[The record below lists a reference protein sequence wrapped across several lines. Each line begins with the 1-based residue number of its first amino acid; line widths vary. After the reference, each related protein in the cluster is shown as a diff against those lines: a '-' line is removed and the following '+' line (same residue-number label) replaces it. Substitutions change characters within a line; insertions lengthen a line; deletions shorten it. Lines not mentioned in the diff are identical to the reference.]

1 MNSTHARADKR
12 SLRAPDQTDFNAVQ
26 HQLNNAFRPSRALAS
41 AVENRR
47 HVFIVHNP
55 RPLLSKGTR
64 WTSRTLLDRGELER
78 HWHFFG
84 GRLLLPVCLGRLPEK
99 SSLTAQGVF

>member
-1 MNSTHARADKR
+1 MRVPKGGAS
-12 SLRAPDQTDFNAVQ
+12 APDQTDFNAFQ

-64 WTSRTLLDRGELER
+64 WTGRTLLDRRELER

-84 GRLLLPVCLGRLPEK
+84 GRLLLPVCVGRLPEK
-99 SSLTAQGVF
+99 SPLTAQGVF